1 MQRKGDLRL
10 LLEGGG
16 GECTEWEIK
25 RQRKRV
31 NLDEKEELAEAGQQ
45 RQKASE
51 DTVVHIPELWK

>member
-1 MQRKGDLRL
+1 M
-10 LLEGGG
+10 LLEAGGK
-16 GECTEWEIK
+16 CTEWEIK